1 MNKLLLLSAVLLLL
15 GCGGSSENDGG
26 AFSSASGG
34 TGVFLDSPV
43 AGVQY
48 RVFFN
53 DGNVG
58 DIKVTD
64 SKGRFSYEGDTFAI
78 SFFLGRDPVGRINL
92 GSSTIKPTITLLD
105 LLPKGEVRT
114 VDHPKISAMAQLLQS
129 LDDDGDITSTIHISS
144 QTLAKINEMSD
155 NSDTALIDLDSDPAS
170 KIVQVLEMI
179 QATENLVPFSNAE
192 QHLEQSLEE
201 IQTNEQNPLA
211 PYNVVAARSDAS
223 LTFFWQGTA
232 NTDSYDLYITRGTG
246 LTNQHYEDF
255 ATSKH
260 SDVTSPYTITDLTN
274 GATYSYFIVAI
285 NDIGEQPSV
294 VKQAVPMDLLNK
306 EYRRLKRE
314 AYNQI
319 IGWAK
324 EKGEDYKQYCS
335 FPMLVF
341 HDELDLANK
350 KALDSDIKNIV
361 ASYDSMPTI
370 IHPITMAPRIPY
382 DIWNGQYFDRG
393 ERREPVRNA
402 YSFIRANFEHPNR
415 YKLPRLPSQDNS
427 LHIPVDMTALR
438 WIVLDERVRLSPL
451 SYGYGYRVP
460 LITLQIRQPLNG
472 PQPEPCNS

>member
-1 MNKLLLLSAVLLLL
+1 MNKLLLLSAMLLLL
-15 GCGGSSENDGG
+15 GCGGSSQNNGG

-105 LLPKGEVRT
+105 LLPRGEVRT

-192 QHLEQSLEE
+192 QHLEQSLEA

-223 LTFFWQGTA
+223 LTFFWQGSA

-274 GATYSYFIVAI
+274 GATYSYFIVAV
-285 NDIGEQPSV
+285 NDVGERPSV

-306 EYRRLKRE
+306 EYRRNKRE

-324 EKGEDYKQYCS
+324 AKGEDYKQYCS

-341 HDELDLANK
+341 HDELDLASK

-361 ASYDSMPTI
+361 ASYDSMP
-370 IHPITMAPRIPY
+370 PILFDLMTMTPDLPY

-393 ERREPVRNA
+393 ERREQIYHVIEFGRYYNSVREA
-402 YSFIRANFEHPNR
+402 DKS
-415 YKLPRLPSQDNS
+415 NS

-438 WIVLDERVRLSPL
+438 WMVLDERVRLSPSKL
-451 SYGYGYRVP
+451 WLWLQNTINFP
-460 LITLQIRQPLNG
+460 LYKTT
-472 PQPEPCNS
+472 S